1 MKKTRAGKRLA
12 TPLGRCLSN
21 YLALVSTTILLHYKV
36 NGLANRRI
44 TTLPTLHKH
53 HEDRHELSWRAIG
66 CISVILLSG
75 CATVQPPNTVF
86 VQVPIPCLT
95 TNQLPI
101 PPKLV
106 GDAKLAA
113 LSDYDLVLQI
123 NIQRLEFEQY
133 AKELSATLQ
142 ACIK

>member
-21 YLALVSTTILLHYKV
+21 HLALVSTTILLQ
-36 NGLANRRI
+36 A
-44 TTLPTLHKH
+44 
-53 HEDRHELSWRAIG
+53 
-66 CISVILLSG
+66 